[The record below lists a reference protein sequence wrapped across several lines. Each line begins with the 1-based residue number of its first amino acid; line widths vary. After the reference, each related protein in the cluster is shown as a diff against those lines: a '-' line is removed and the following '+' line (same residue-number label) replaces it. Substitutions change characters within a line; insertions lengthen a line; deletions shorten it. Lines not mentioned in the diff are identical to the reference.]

1 MGLDFPSKIVN
12 SPEFMPVLSKVFSYH
27 ADVYDLEA
35 YESIKKGFGKAI
47 WNLVCAEK
55 ELQEALGKFN
65 KPNFFERLFG

>member
-12 SPEFMPVLSKVFSYH
+12 SPEFEPVLSKVFPYY

-35 YESIKKGFGKAI
+35 YEGLKKGFGKAI

-55 ELQEALGKFN
+55 DLQAALRRFN
-65 KPNFFERLFG
+65 KPSLFERLFG